1 MRRDDDRGTVTLWTL
16 GMVLVVIFLGWLSIG
31 LWTGFSA
38 RRELAAS
45 ADQAAQA
52 GATALDTTVFRT
64 TGVRQLDPAL
74 AEERAMES
82 LTQQHLGALSNL
94 SVHATTERIVVV
106 LESDVDAGLLTLF
119 GGNNEPLH
127 VRVTAVGVARE

>member
-16 GMVLVVIFLGWLSIG
+16 GMVLVVVFLGWLSIG
-31 LWTGFSA
+31 LWTGFS
-38 RRELAAS
+38 S